1 MSEVRRAPHSANYR
15 TSPSLT
21 HGLDGTVRV
30 LSAPKAPST
39 CLWQRV
45 WARFDAAS
53 AGEQHWWGG
62 TVVGFSSKSTRSGQA
77 THLDIVWDDGDRMHM
92 LEREVRKTPPSSG
105 AQLDIKAPTAKAN
118 ALIRKILGAAPKR
131 SRSERDVRDEA
142 RAARRAARSPMKPR
156 AMKPRIYG
164 WRAPRL
170 FTADL

>member
-1 MSEVRRAPHSANYR
+1 MYKEASLIDRRPLALGSSSSKAR
-15 TSPSLT
+15 
-21 HGLDGTVRV
+21 
-30 LSAPKAPST
+30 PKAPST

-45 WARFDAAS
+45 WARFDADAAS
-53 AGEQHWWGG
+53 VSDQHWWGG
-62 TVVGFSSKSTRSGQA
+62 TVVGFTSKSTRSGQA

-92 LEREVRKTPPSSG
+92 LERDVRKTPPSV
-105 AQLDIKAPTAKAN
+105 QLDITAPTAKATS
-118 ALIRKILGAAPKR
+118 LIRKILGAAPKR

-156 AMKPRIYG
+156 AAMKPRIYG